1 MRPERQ
7 YERLCA
13 LSADTDPLLVE
24 AVDDVD
30 LALLEWSLSL
40 SPWERLEASSKSLR
54 FLSAFR
60 RVAPDTR

>member
-13 LSADTDPLLVE
+13 LIADTDPLLVE
-24 AVDDVD
+24 AVHDVD

-40 SPWERLEASSKSLR
+40 SPWERLEAKSLR